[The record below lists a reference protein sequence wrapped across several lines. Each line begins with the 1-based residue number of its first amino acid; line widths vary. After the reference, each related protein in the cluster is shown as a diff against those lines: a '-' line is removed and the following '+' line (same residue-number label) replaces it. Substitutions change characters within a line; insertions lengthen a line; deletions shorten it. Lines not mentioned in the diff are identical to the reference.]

1 MKKSILAAASLI
13 LIIAISLSIV
23 AYIVL
28 TNNASTN
35 EPTNE
40 PSSYTYSIV
49 KTYPHDTN
57 SFTEGLV
64 YQDGVL
70 YESTGLVGQS
80 SLRRVNLE
88 TGETLQSVSL
98 TGDSFGEGMTIF
110 GDKIIQLTWMSHK
123 GFVYNKTSF
132 DELQQFS
139 YQGEG
144 WGLTHDDTILIMS
157 NGSAML
163 TFLDPTTFKVI
174 GTLEVTDGGKP
185 VVNLNELEYVNGV
198 VYANVWLQDRIA
210 IINIQTGNVT
220 GWINLAGIYPGEN
233 ADPDNVLNGI
243 AFDATSNRLFVT
255 GKRWS
260 QLFEIQ
266 LVPTG

>member
-40 PSSYTYSIV
+40 PSNYTYKIV

-98 TGDSFGEGMTIF
+98 TGDSFGEGITIF

-123 GFVYNKTSF
+123 GFVYNKTSL

-144 WGLTHDDTILIMS
+144 WGLTHDDTRLIMS

-174 GTLEVTDGGKP
+174 GILEVTDGGEP